1 VCDRLEDDRIRGAV
15 NAANSAPI
23 TLAQADHIRLP
34 AQRRGRRMRR
44 KWCRGESVRL
54 VEQRFALPP
63 WHPSE
68 SLRRGSCDD
77 QLDVTIVAAGNWSVN
92 DNCL

>member
-54 VEQRFALPP
+54 VE
-63 WHPSE
+63 
-68 SLRRGSCDD
+68 
-77 QLDVTIVAAGNWSVN
+77 
-92 DNCL
+92 